1 MGAPAVTDNS
11 FEQEVLKSD
20 VPVLVDFWATWC
32 GPCRAIS
39 PIVEELGA
47 KFQGQA
53 KVVKLNADENP
64 RVMTQYNVRSLP
76 TLIVFKG
83 GQVVDTLIGAAPKPK
98 IEALLQKAL

>member
-1 MGAPAVTDNS
+1 MGAPAVTDQS

-39 PIVEELGA
+39 PIVEELGV
-47 KFQGQA
+47 KFAGKA
-53 KVVKLNADENP
+53 KVVKINSDENP
-64 RVMTQYNVRSLP
+64 RITAQFNVRSLP
-76 TLIVFKG
+76 TLMVFKG
-83 GQVVDTLIGAAPKPK
+83 GQMVDQMIGAAPRPK